1 MYEGVNMDELEILD
15 QVDDTEVEG
24 AEEVEEEEAEVP
36 AIDEELADEIGL

>member
-15 QVDDTEVEG
+15 Q
-24 AEEVEEEEAEVP
+24 EAEVP